1 MAAAAVEAITAA
13 AAVLSA
19 VEENPAADI
28 LAACVLLALGAT
40 AAAAHPERAAVW
52 APRGEV
58 RQEEVRARVVLRIF
72 VPPSTTA
79 NGIHLLLRTQPVK
92 PSPPTIPEWPTTIGT
107 DLTAPEK
114 PGGGYGWGF
123 GGGCCWGGW
132 AFGFGWP
139 FWGAYWGPAWGLGW
153 SPWWYGASWYGPPYA
168 YPYYAYPDYSYDW
181 SDNPPPY
188 APAPAPTSSP
198 NGASGN
204 GSSVSSDSPGEGD
217 DVSAPD
223 SNNTSK
229 NNNVPEL
236 IRRGET

>member
-1 MAAAAVEAITAA
+1 MAAAAVEATTAA

-28 LAACVLLALGAT
+28 LAACVLLALAAT

-92 PSPPTIPEWPTTIGT
+92 LSPPTIPEWPTTIGT

-114 PGGGYGWGF
+114 PVLE
-123 GGGCCWGGW
+123 
-132 AFGFGWP
+132 ADSADQASV
-139 FWGAYWGPAWGLGW
+139 GAAVGVAAMAG
-153 SPWWYGASWYGPPYA
+153 
-168 YPYYAYPDYSYDW
+168 
-181 SDNPPPY
+181 
-188 APAPAPTSSP
+188 
-198 NGASGN
+198 
-204 GSSVSSDSPGEGD
+204 
-217 DVSAPD
+217 VSAVAVAGVVGPSASD
-223 SNNTSK
+223 GRSGALTGDLPGGS
-229 NNNVPEL
+229 VGVRGGTVLPGTGRLTLIPITRTPITVTTGPTILRPMLRRLLRPHRRTARPETVL
-236 IRRGET
+236 QLALTRQEKEMT